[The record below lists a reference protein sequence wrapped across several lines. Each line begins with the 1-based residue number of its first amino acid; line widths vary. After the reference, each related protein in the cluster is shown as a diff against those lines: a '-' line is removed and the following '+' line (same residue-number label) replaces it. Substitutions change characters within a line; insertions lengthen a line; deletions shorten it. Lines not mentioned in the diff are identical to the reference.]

1 MSKGQRNRA
10 KRQNQ
15 LPLKVANQIHK
26 AASKEVAHL
35 MAEATERFYKN
46 EVAVILWEL
55 HQTFGF
61 GKDRL
66 RRFYDNYDPAWK
78 ALRDHY
84 ELTDAEVEFVVVQQ
98 LRDIGVDLEEWERG
112 ANDD

>member
-15 LPLKVANQIHK
+15 IPAQIQRRLEK
-26 AASKEVAHL
+26 ITAKEVNKI

-55 HQTFGF
+55 HHTFGF

-66 RRFYDNYDPAWK
+66 KRFYDAYDPAWK
-78 ALRDHY
+78 ALRDYY
-84 ELTDAEVEFVVVQQ
+84 ELTDAEVEFVAVKQ
-98 LRDIGVDLEEWERG
+98 LRDIGVDLEEW
-112 ANDD
+112 ADAL